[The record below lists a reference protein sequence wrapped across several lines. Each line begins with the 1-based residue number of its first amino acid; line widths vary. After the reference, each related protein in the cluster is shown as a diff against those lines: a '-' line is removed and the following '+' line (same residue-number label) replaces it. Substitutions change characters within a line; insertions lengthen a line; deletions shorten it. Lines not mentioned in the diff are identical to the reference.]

1 MEQKINWT
9 GTELISSAA
18 SKENKTE
25 ITNETKLMVLE
36 ELIEKNKILLKETN
50 NFYSNYFTNSDL
62 GSVVGRLEQ
71 NIIQLKKIKLSL
83 LDV

>member
-1 MEQKINWT
+1 MKQKINWS
-9 GTELISSAA
+9 GTEQIDSSV
-18 SKENKTE
+18 SNENKIKT
-25 ITNETKLMVLE
+25 TNEEKLIVLQ
-36 ELIEKNKILLKETN
+36 ELIEKNKNLLEETN
-50 NFYSNYFTNSDL
+50 TFYLNYFTNSDL